1 VLKKINLVNYEFVK
15 ELNVKKLLKVNN
27 LISLIPVKIYDNYVY
42 FKYWILK
49 NVPSPK
55 GSD

>member
-1 VLKKINLVNYEFVK
+1 MKKINLVNYEFVK